1 MAELL
6 ERGKHFRRKKSFRQV
21 RGRLPRPWHVAPEA
35 SRTRVL
41 GRFRLPEPWEG
52 RITRA
57 WEACL
62 SKKAPEYVF
71 WTAQGPRTHS
81 CFGGVRS
88 PKTAKKKHHFG
99 YILVPKSPTGAN
111 RGQPE
116 PTGGYIHYG
125 NSMLVLRD
133 SYVSCMLVL
142 RDPYV

>member
-71 WTAQGPRTHS
+71 WTAQGPRTRALEGS
-81 CFGGVRS
+81 EAQ
-88 PKTAKKKHHFG
+88 KLQKKNI
-99 YILVPKSPTGAN
+99 ILGTFWCLNRQPEPTGAN
-111 RGQPE
+111 RSQPGGTFI
-116 PTGGYIHYG
+116 TGT
-125 NSMLVLRD
+125 L
-133 SYVSCMLVL
+133 C
-142 RDPYV
+142 